1 MHRVI
6 EMREQTRTGE
16 HGVGMGK
23 REFVLMEHG
32 ARPDVMRKIKQSLDP
47 RGIMN
52 PGKAFP
58 EA

>member
-1 MHRVI
+1 
-6 EMREQTRTGE
+6 MREQNLTGE

-52 PGKAFP
+52 PGKVFP